1 MASMVNEVVCLD
13 NKRVLLI
20 LVSLAQQIY
29 TCFLSLSFKSW
40 DLTLCFNNRS
50 YLFRDKSVTVG
61 GALWVGFFS
70 QQCRHFPTSMT
81 SQSFPWP
88 VLWGRTHASPSTSS
102 TFQLNLQG
110 RSGNYRCP
118 CYHGYEVPCLQ
129 GGSSRKGEEMFAF
142 VVIFLRIFVHSQSGG
157 HLEGDAKKKGLRGH

>member
-1 MASMVNEVVCLD
+1 MDDCRALHLRSQAMPYVTCPVSLD
-13 NKRVLLI
+13 NKRVLPI

-50 YLFRDKSVTVG
+50 YLFRDKLVTVG

-81 SQSFPWP
+81 SQSLCISLNSLVGKDTCFSFNIINIPTKPPRKIRQLSVPLLSWI
-88 VLWGRTHASPSTSS
+88 WSS
-102 TFQLNLQG
+102 M
-110 RSGNYRCP
+110 
-118 CYHGYEVPCLQ
+118 
-129 GGSSRKGEEMFAF
+129 SSRRK
-142 VVIFLRIFVHSQSGG
+142 
-157 HLEGDAKKKGLRGH
+157 